1 MKNKKSDI
9 NYNSFGALTRVGAR
23 KLSKEELFVEYIKL
37 TKKYTE
43 KVQQCL
49 DADDDYHDLD
59 QAYVN
64 LFEEDNKLY
73 RSYEHLNTLYK
84 VKINEIEDLK
94 DEIEDLKD
102 KLELGKIKKAI
113 ESLNKLTATIAE
125 TSGENDPETNLVEAK
140 EDDDPETNLVESK
153 EDDDPETNLD
163 LAETK
168 EDDDSDGV
176 ISEDPTVNENP
187 IVDDDLTIDE
197 DPAVDEDSTEASFE
211 DFF

>member
-59 QAYVN
+59 QAYLN

-73 RSYEHLNTLYK
+73 RSYEHLNRLYK
-84 VKINEIEDLK
+84 IKINEIEDLK
-94 DEIEDLKD
+94 DE
-102 KLELGKIKKAI
+102 LELLRQENNASVI
-113 ESLNKLTATIAE
+113 
-125 TSGENDPETNLVEAK
+125 SGENDPETNLIENK
-140 EDDDPETNLVESK
+140 E
-153 EDDDPETNLD
+153 
-163 LAETK
+163 
-168 EDDDSDGV
+168 
-176 ISEDPTVNENP
+176 
-187 IVDDDLTIDE
+187 DE
-197 DPAVDEDSTEASFE
+197 DPIENEDSFE
-211 DFF
+211 DIF

>member
-94 DEIEDLKD
+94 DE
-102 KLELGKIKKAI
+102 LELLRQENNTSVI
-113 ESLNKLTATIAE
+113 
-125 TSGENDPETNLVEAK
+125 SGENDPKTNLVEAK
-140 EDDDPETNLVESK
+140 EDDDPKTNYLVE
-153 EDDDPETNLD
+153 
-163 LAETK
+163 AK
-168 EDDDSDGV
+168 EDDDS
-176 ISEDPTVNENP
+176 TA
-187 IVDDDLTIDE
+187 DE
-197 DPAVDEDSTEASFE
+197 DPFE
-211 DFF
+211 GLF